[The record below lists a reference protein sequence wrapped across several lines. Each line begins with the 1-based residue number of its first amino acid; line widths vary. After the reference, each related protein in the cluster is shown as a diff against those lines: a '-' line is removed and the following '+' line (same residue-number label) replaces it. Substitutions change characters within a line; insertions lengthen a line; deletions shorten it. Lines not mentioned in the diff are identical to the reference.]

1 VATNTA
7 KNLKRLVVIADELER
22 LDALY
27 NERILIWHEEGVV
40 EESISF
46 SELARISRCDRTQV
60 TKALRSKRLESA
72 LAGQR
77 RRRTTQE

>member
-1 VATNTA
+1 MASTP
-7 KNLKRLVVIADELER
+7 KNLARLADIAVELER

-27 NERILIWHEEGVV
+27 NERILIWHEEGV
-40 EESISF
+40 ERESTSF
-46 SELARISRCDRTQV
+46 SELARISGCDRTQV

-77 RRRTTQE
+77 RRRTTE